1 MELETLSLAV
11 EDGIAR
17 VKMTRGEAL
26 NTMNAAFWGEIIE
39 IFEAIEADASVR
51 AVLLQSTGRHFT
63 AGLDL
68 GWAGGNLGDGGS
80 GDVGRQ
86 RAAFLKKVKR
96 MQQSFTVVDQCK
108 VPVIAV
114 VQGGCIG
121 GGVDLVTACDLR
133 VGTAD
138 CFFTIQEINI
148 GIVAD
153 VGTLQRIPH
162 LLPQGI
168 VRELAYTGRRFG
180 AEEAARYGFL
190 NTVAP
195 THREAIAAGEALA
208 SEIASK
214 SPMATMGAKAVLNR
228 GRDQTIEA
236 GLDYVGVWNSA
247 FLAGEDVVEA
257 MTAQLQKRRAS
268 FNDVA

>member
-1 MELETLSLAV
+1 MELETLSLSI
-11 EDGIAR
+11 EGGIAR
-17 VKMTRGEAL
+17 VTMTRGAQF
-26 NTMNAAFWGEIIE
+26 NTMNEAFWREIIE
-39 IFEAIEADASVR
+39 VFEAIEEDASVR
-51 AVLLQSTGRHFT
+51 AVLLVSTGKHFT

-68 GWAGGNLGDGGS
+68 SWAGGNLGDRDK

-86 RAAFLKKVKR
+86 RVAFLKKVKR
-96 MQQSFTVVDQCK
+96 MQVSFTVIDQCK

-133 VGTAD
+133 VGTGDA
-138 CFFTIQEINI
+138 FFTIQEINI

-168 VRELAYTGRRFG
+168 IRELAYTGRRFG

-190 NTVAP
+190 NAVAA
-195 THREAIAAGEALA
+195 THEAAITAGEALA
-208 SEIASK
+208 REIASK
-214 SPMATMGAKAVLNR
+214 SPIAIIGTKAVLNR
-228 GRDQTIEA
+228 GRDQSIEE
-236 GLDYVGVWNSA
+236 GLDYIGVWNAA
-247 FLAGEDVVEA
+247 FLAGDDFVEG
-257 MTAQLQKRRAS
+257 MTAQLQKRPAS
-268 FNDVA
+268 FKDVA

>member
-11 EDGIAR
+11 DGGIAR
-17 VKMTRGEAL
+17 VTMTRPQAL
-26 NTMNAAFWGEIIE
+26 NTMNEAFWGEIVTV
-39 IFEAIEADASVR
+39 FEAIDGDASVR
-51 AVLLQSTGRHFT
+51 VVLLTSTGKHFT

-68 GWAGGNLGDGGS
+68 GWAAGNLGDGGA

-86 RAAFLKKVKR
+86 RAAFLRKVKR
-96 MQQSFTVVDQCK
+96 MQHSFTVVDNCK

-138 CFFTIQEINI
+138 AFFTIQEINI

-180 AEEAARYGFL
+180 AEEAARCGFL
-190 NTVAP
+190 NTVAA
-195 THREAIAAGEALA
+195 THAEAIAAGAVLA
-208 SEIASK
+208 REIASK
-214 SPMATMGAKAVLNR
+214 SPMATMGTKAVLNR

-236 GLDYVGVWNSA
+236 GLDYVGVWNAA
-247 FLAGEDVVEA
+247 FLAGDDLVEA
-257 MTAQLQKRRAS
+257 MAAKLQKRPAG
-268 FNDVA
+268 FKDVA

>member
-1 MELETLSLAV
+1 MELETLSLEIDA
-11 EDGIAR
+11 GIAR
-17 VKMTRGEAL
+17 VTMKRGEAL
-26 NTMNAAFWGEIIE
+26 NTMNAAFWTDIVTV
-39 IFEAIEADASVR
+39 FEAIDADSSVR
-51 AVLLQSTGRHFT
+51 AVLLVSTGRHFT

-68 GWAGGNLGDGGS
+68 VWAGGGLADRPG
-80 GDVGRQ
+80 GDVARQ
-86 RAAFLKKVKR
+86 RAAFLHKVKQ
-96 MQQSFTVVDQCK
+96 MQTSFTVIDQCK

-114 VQGGCIG
+114 IQGGCIG

-180 AEEAARYGFL
+180 AAEAARYGFV
-190 NTVAP
+190 NAIAS
-195 THREAIAAGEALA
+195 THAEAITAGEVLA
-208 SEIASK
+208 REIASK
-214 SPMATMGAKAVLNR
+214 SPVAMMGTKAVLNR

-236 GLDYVGVWNSA
+236 GLDYVGVWNAA
-247 FLAGEDVVEA
+247 FLAGDDFVEA
-257 MTAQLQKRRAS
+257 MTAQMQKRAATFS
-268 FNDVA
+268 DLG

>member
-11 EDGIAR
+11 DGGIAR
-17 VKMTRGEAL
+17 VTMTRPQAL
-26 NTMNAAFWGEIIE
+26 NTMNAAFWGEIVRV
-39 IFEAIEADASVR
+39 FAAIDDDASVR
-51 AVLLQSTGRHFT
+51 AVLLVSTGKHFT

-68 GWAGGNLGDGGS
+68 AWAGGNLGDSGK

-86 RAAFLKKVKR
+86 RAAFLRKVKR

-108 VPVIAV
+108 APVIAV

-133 VGTAD
+133 IGTAD
-138 CFFTIQEINI
+138 AFFTIQEINI

-180 AEEAARYGFL
+180 AEEAARHGFL
-190 NTVAP
+190 NTVAA
-195 THREAIAAGEALA
+195 THAEAIAAGEALA
-208 SEIASK
+208 REIASK
-214 SPMATMGAKAVLNR
+214 SPIATMGTKAVLNR
-228 GRDQTIEA
+228 GRDQTIEE
-236 GLDYVGVWNSA
+236 GLDYIAVWNSA
-247 FLAGEDVVEA
+247 FLAGDDLVEA
-257 MTAQLQKRRAS
+257 MTAQMQKRPAS
-268 FNDVA
+268 FKDVA